1 MKLIKGIFFMLE
13 LFILF
18 ALCMISII
26 PMFFI
31 YLIILNL
38 TSNEPV
44 SETRRDYVHDRASE
58 LN

>member
-1 MKLIKGIFFMLE
+1 MKLIKGIFFVAE

-18 ALCMISII
+18 SLCIVSII

-31 YLIILNL
+31 YLIINNL
-38 TSNEPV
+38 TNNESNQ
-44 SETRRDYVHDRASE
+44 TRTRDFVHDRASE

>member
-1 MKLIKGIFFMLE
+1 MLE